1 MDMRHVKILHITPHL
16 GGGVGHVVLNWLQSD
31 DKNNHI
37 IATLD
42 YANEES
48 INICKK
54 HNIELF
60 QAVPTSEII
69 NKINEVDIVIIHFW
83 NHPLLYDFLIRNAL
97 PPCRLI
103 MWSHISG
110 KEPPNI
116 FTDKIL
122 KYPDKFIFTSPISF
136 DFVENKDKYECILS
150 TGGINHILGLKN
162 IKHDG
167 FNLGYIGT
175 VDYAKM
181 HPDYI
186 KVHKKIEADRFIIV
200 GGNNE
205 KEISK
210 NTDSRFEFIGKV
222 QNIKPYLAQMDIFAY
237 LLNPKHFG
245 TAEQV
250 LQEAMAAGV
259 VPVVLNNPCEA
270 SLVKHDE
277 TGFIAKNIN
286 EYIKYIELLKNDKI
300 TRARLS
306 DNAKIYAKEMFSIEN
321 LISKWN
327 QVIDDTLTLNKTEKL
342 WEIENIYITPF
353 DVFLESL
360 GEYSHIFETN
370 DNIEIKKILKEDN
383 WSSNS
388 KGTPKQYLLF
398 FNNDKRLKK
407 LCELYYE

>member
-1 MDMRHVKILHITPHL
+1 MSQIKILHITPHL

-42 YANEES
+42 HASEES

-60 QAVPTSEII
+60 QAVPTSDII
-69 NKINEVDIVIIHFW
+69 NKINEVDVVIIHFW
-83 NHPLLYDFLIRNAL
+83 NHPLLYDFLIRNTL
-97 PPCRLI
+97 PPCGLI
-103 MWSHISG
+103 IWSHISG
-110 KEPPNI
+110 REPPNI

-122 KYPDKFIFTSPISF
+122 KYPNKFIFTSPISF
-136 DFVENKDKYECILS
+136 DFVENKEKYEYILS

-162 IKHDG
+162 IEHNG

-200 GGNNE
+200 GGDNE

-222 QNIKPYLAQMDIFAY
+222 EDIKPYLSQMDVFAY

-270 SLVKHDE
+270 SLVKHDK
-277 TGFIAKNIN
+277 TGFVAKNIN
-286 EYIKYIELLKNDKI
+286 EYIKYIELLKSDET
-300 TRARLS
+300 TRKRLS
-306 DNAKIYAKEMFSIEN
+306 DNARIYAKETFSIDN
-321 LISKWN
+321 LINKWN
-327 QVIDDTLTLNKTEKL
+327 QVIDDSLTLHKTEKF
-342 WEIENIYITPF
+342 WKTEKIDITSY

-360 GEYSHIFETN
+360 GEHGNIFETN
-370 DNIEIKKILKEDN
+370 DDIQIKKILKEDN

-388 KGTPKQYLLF
+388 KGTPKQYLFF
-398 FNNDKRLKK
+398 FNNDEKLKE
-407 LCELYYE
+407 LCKLYYQ